1 MNSSAILHF
10 NNLKDN
16 TRGGNGG
23 EMTSLLNSN
32 TNHIAGGTSHYQPAD
47 NNNSSPIIIRGG
59 VGGIDG
65 LSSLNDLIN
74 NETTL
79 KRPLRRDGTLE
90 FDSANN
96 RIDKESLILYN
107 SR

>member
-47 NNNSSPIIIRGG
+47 NNGSPIIIREG
-59 VGGIDG
+59 VEG
-65 LSSLNDLIN
+65 LSFLNDIIN